1 MTMAGTEVD
10 PATGMPKVEVDK
22 PTSQITID
30 RLGAQ
35 KAKADELISDV
46 NSERGQE
53 IINKIHLHLMT
64 RINKLIDDDGEC
76 KALKR
81 ILIDLGLT
89 IDMGKLA
96 ADKLRNMVIKK

>member
-1 MTMAGTEVD
+1 MGGTDVD
-10 PATGMPKVEVDK
+10 PASGMPVSEVER
-22 PTSQITID
+22 PISQSTLD

-35 KAKADELISDV
+35 KAKADQLISDV

-64 RINKLIDDDGEC
+64 RINKLVDEDGEC

-96 ADKLRNMVIKK
+96 ADKLRNMVIRK